1 MNKWSGLIYICLIVL
16 FGKACDYDL
25 NFSPAQTQDIGFSSD
40 TIYLDT
46 LFTTI
51 GSATYNLRIYNH
63 SNENVR
69 IGSMQLG
76 QGKDSKFRLNVDGIH
91 GQSFENIELLAK
103 DSMYVFIETTVNIKD
118 YAANTTEYLYNDQL
132 VVDEQSIELV
142 TLIKDAVFLYP
153 NRDSEGVKEILPI
166 GTDDEGNVIG
176 IEGFYLEDD
185 ELIFTNELPY
195 VIYGYA
201 GVPSEKT
208 ATFEAGARV
217 YFHDNSGLIAAQSS
231 SVHVLGEPS
240 TDSELLENEVIFEGD
255 RLEPFFEN
263 IPGQWGAIWL
273 TAGSTNH
280 IFRHATIKNA
290 TVGILMDYNDE
301 SDEPTLVLEQ
311 TQIHNSSFV
320 GLWAKTAHVRA
331 SNSVFGNAGNAS
343 FYGNIGG
350 DYEFTHCTFSNYWNR
365 SFRSTPAVLLN
376 DFAPIS
382 ETENYVKP
390 LQKALF
396 ANCLIDGNQNI
407 EFLVEQRG
415 EVALKFSLDHTAIRF
430 APSDQSIYEDPYY
443 DFTDTTF
450 YQKLFRNKISAVN
463 NPNDNDFRITQ
474 ESEVIGLGKPVYASE
489 FPTDIVGVNRLESVD
504 LGAYQH
510 IIIEED

>member
-1 MNKWSGLIYICLIVL
+1 
-16 FGKACDYDL
+16 
-25 NFSPAQTQDIGFSSD
+25 
-40 TIYLDT
+40 
-46 LFTTI
+46 
-51 GSATYNLRIYNH
+51 
-63 SNENVR
+63 
-69 IGSMQLG
+69 
-76 QGKDSKFRLNVDGIH
+76 
-91 GQSFENIELLAK
+91 
-103 DSMYVFIETTVNIKD
+103 
-118 YAANTTEYLYNDQL
+118 
-132 VVDEQSIELV
+132 
-142 TLIKDAVFLYP
+142 
-153 NRDSEGVKEILPI
+153 
-166 GTDDEGNVIG
+166 
-176 IEGFYLEDD
+176 
-185 ELIFTNELPY
+185 
-195 VIYGYA
+195 
-201 GVPSEKT
+201 
-208 ATFEAGARV
+208 
-217 YFHDNSGLIAAQSS
+217 
-231 SVHVLGEPS
+231 
-240 TDSELLENEVIFEGD
+240 
-255 RLEPFFEN
+255 
-263 IPGQWGAIWL
+263 
-273 TAGSTNH
+273 
-280 IFRHATIKNA
+280 
-290 TVGILMDYNDE
+290 MDYNDE

-320 GLWAKTAHVRA
+320 GLWAKTAHLRA

-390 LQKALF
+390 LKKALF

-474 ESEVIGLGKPVYASE
+474 YSEVIRLGKPVYASE